1 MNPLSFRHKFHLPK
15 INKPRFRFRRPP
27 LRKILTGSAILLG
40 ILFLLVLVIFWRLIA
55 SAPSIDSVSVSPQE
69 SATYL
74 CDEKGNP
81 IRRLTLAASNRDLV
95 SLDEIAVSLQN
106 AVVAIEDRRFY
117 EHHGIDPKG
126 ISRAFFSGLAHGSF
140 SEGASTIT
148 QQLIKNSVFTTWT
161 QENSFWDRVRRKVQE
176 QHLAILLEKRLTKEE
191 ILEDYLNTVNFGSGC
206 YGAQAAAKRYFAKNA
221 SDLTISEAAVLA
233 ATLQNPSGYDP
244 ALHPAA
250 SRSRQLTVL
259 NYMHQQGYISKAELQ
274 AAENDPVYDRVR
286 SENPEI
292 TSDAVY
298 SYYEDALIS
307 QVQEILMQEKGYSRE
322 QAIRAVFCG
331 GLRIYSAQD
340 DALQKICEEEFQNP
354 INFPDETGNSEA
366 LQASLVL
373 IEQKTGYVRAI
384 VGGRGKKS
392 ASLTLNRA
400 TDSLRQPGS
409 TFKILTAYAPALD
422 ACGKTLASCYENEPF
437 TYADGTPVG
446 NWDETD
452 YGGTITMREAIVRSV
467 NVAAVRCL
475 KEITPQ
481 TGFSYARRFGIT
493 TLHDADG
500 SDGAS
505 DVILPLALGGITEG
519 VSNLELCSAYASIA
533 NGGIYRTPRFFSRIE
548 DRNGTVLFDFS
559 GTEGKARKFS
569 ASDFF
574 SETPVQRDNT
584 RILKTSTSFLLTD
597 ALLGVVSDPEGTAYG
612 SVSAAGQ
619 PIAGKTGTT
628 SDYRDIW
635 FAGSTP
641 YYTCSV
647 WGGYDSHAPLPAT
660 AHSYQK
666 TLWSAVMNRVHSGLS
681 IGTFHQPSSIVSV
694 SLCKDSHLPARENGC
709 PDTYSEFFADG
720 TQPKEICP
728 LHAAVLTSENSPQSE
743 QPFIYQELLEQLDV
757 TPSGA
762 RNDDSTTAS
771 HASNVESSGDSDS
784 SDVRDDDNSAIY
796 STNDTQSPRDSD
808 SSGARDDDS
817 TTVYDS
823 GDTESS
829 DTSGSDSTAS
839 SPPETNSLEDLMKR
853 LYGTPVLP

>member
-1 MNPLSFRHKFHLPK
+1 MNHPFFLQNSSAPTGDGPQFRLRRLP
-15 INKPRFRFRRPP
+15 F
-27 LRKILTGSAILLG
+27 RKILICSAGILG
-40 ILFLLVLVIFWRLIA
+40 ILLLLALLLFWRLIA
-55 SAPSIDSVSVSPQE
+55 SAPSIDAISVSPQE

-74 CDEKGNP
+74 CDEKGTP
-81 IRRLTLAASNRDLV
+81 VRRLALAASNRDLV
-95 SLDEIAVSLQN
+95 SLDEISVSLQN

-126 ISRAFFSGLAHGSF
+126 IFRAFFSGLAHGSF

-148 QQLIKNSVFTTWT
+148 QQLIKNSVFTSWT
-161 QENSFWDRVRRKVQE
+161 QENSFKDRIRRKVQE

-233 ATLQNPSGYDP
+233 AALQNPSGYDP
-244 ALHPAA
+244 SLHPAA

-259 NYMHQQGYISKAELQ
+259 NYMYQQGYLSKAELQ

-292 TSDAVY
+292 ISDTVY

-307 QVQEILMQEKGYSRE
+307 QVQEVLMQEKGYSRE
-322 QAIRAVFCG
+322 QAVRAVFCG

-340 DALQKICEEEFQNP
+340 DTLQKICEEEFQNP
-354 INFPDETGNSEA
+354 SNFPDETGSLEA

-384 VGGRGKKS
+384 VGGRGRKS

-409 TFKILTAYAPALD
+409 TFKILAAYAPALD

-452 YGGTITMREAIVRSV
+452 YGKAVTIREAIVRSV

-475 KEITPQ
+475 TEISPQ
-481 TGFSYARRFGIT
+481 TGFTYARRFGIT

-500 SDGAS
+500 LDGAS
-505 DVILPLALGGITEG
+505 DVIQPLALGGITAG
-519 VSNLELCSAYASIA
+519 VSNLELCAAYASIA
-533 NGGIYRTPRFFSRIE
+533 NGGIYRTPRFFTRIE
-548 DRNGTVLFDFS
+548 DRNGTILFDFS
-559 GTEGKARKFS
+559 GTDSKVRKFS
-569 ASDFF
+569 TSDFF

-584 RILKTSTSFLLTD
+584 RILKDSTAFLLTD
-597 ALLGVVSDPEGTAYG
+597 ALLGVVSDQEGTAYG
-612 SVSAAGQ
+612 AVSANGQ
-619 PIAGKTGTT
+619 PVAGKTGTT

-647 WGGYDSHAPLPAT
+647 WGGYDSHASLPAT
-660 AHSYQK
+660 AHNYQK

-681 IGTFHQPSSIVSV
+681 IGTFRQPSSIVSV

-709 PDTYSEFFADG
+709 PDTYFEFFADG
-720 TQPKEICP
+720 TQPEESCP

-757 TPSGA
+757 MPSGTHD
-762 RNDDSTTAS
+762 NDNPTAS
-771 HASNVESSGDSDS
+771 HGSNAENSGDSNP
-784 SDVRDDDNSAIY
+784 SDVRDDDNTAIY
-796 STNDTQSPRDSD
+796 SINDTQSPRDSG

-817 TTVYDS
+817 TTIYGTIDA
-823 GDTESS
+823 ESS
-829 DTSGSDSTAS
+829 GTYDSDSTAS
-839 SPPETNSLEDLMKR
+839 SPPETNSLEDLMRR
-853 LYGTPVLP
+853 LYGAPVLP